1 MWIGIDIVQS
11 YHRERMTEQHQQ
23 LVQNLLPHLALEL
36 EQPIEAEEHPNTQS
50 TSIVMQLSV
59 TINKVHTYSATEAR
73 SLEMSLVFL
82 KSLQR
87 VTRAAQN
94 G

>member
-1 MWIGIDIVQS
+1 
-11 YHRERMTEQHQQ
+11 MTEQHQQ

-36 EQPIEAEEHPNTQS
+36 EQPIEAEEHPNTPS
-50 TSIVMQLSV
+50 TSVFYVCTASV
-59 TINKVHTYSATEAR
+59 SISKDSNAHRATEAQ

-82 KSLQR
+82 NSLHR
-87 VTRAAQN
+87 VTRATQN

>member
-1 MWIGIDIVQS
+1 
-11 YHRERMTEQHQQ
+11 MTEQHQQ

-36 EQPIEAEEHPNTQS
+36 EQPIEAEEHPNTPS
-50 TSIVMQLSV
+50 TSYVCTVSISV
-59 TINKVHTYSATEAR
+59 SEKSNTHSATETR

-82 KSLQR
+82 NSLPR
-87 VTRAAQN
+87 VTRATQN